1 MGYNYS
7 AQNIKENTAKA
18 LALNAGV
25 STKQAIEV
33 CNYIRGKPLARAKKE
48 LEEIIAHK
56 RPLPMR
62 RFNQEGTGH
71 KPGIG
76 PGKYPENTCSAIHDL
91 LENAESNAKFKGLD
105 TTKLKII
112 HILANRGPQQMRH
125 GRKRGVVA
133 KRTHLEVVVEVPEEK
148 PKTKKSEK
156 PESKAKTETE
166 ASTPKTE
173 STKKSEKTE
182 TKASTPKTESTK
194 KSESTEAKPETK
206 ASAPKTESTK
216 KSEKPKTEKTDSKPE
231 SAKPETKASK
241 PANKGV
247 EAEKTKSESTQ
258 KAQTKND

>member
-105 TTKLKII
+105 TTKLRII

-148 PKTKKSEK
+148 PKAKKSEK
-156 PESKAKTETE
+156 PE
-166 ASTPKTE
+166 
-173 STKKSEKTE
+173 
-182 TKASTPKTESTK
+182 TKASTSKTESK
-194 KSESTEAKPETK
+194 
-206 ASAPKTESTK
+206 STK

-231 SAKPETKASK
+231 SETIKEKPESKAKTETKASTPKTEPKTDSTEKSTESAKSETKASK
-241 PANKGV
+241 EKPANTGA
-247 EAEKTKSESTQ
+247 ESEKTKSESTQ

>member
-33 CNYIRGKPLARAKKE
+33 CNFIRGKPLARAKKE

-62 RFNQEGTGH
+62 RFNQEGAGH

-105 TTKLKII
+105 ITKLKII

-133 KRTHLEVVVEVPEEK
+133 KRTHLEVIVEMPEEK
-148 PKTKKSEK
+148 AKKKAEPKTAKKEPKKPESGKEAESEATKKVNKETKK
-156 PESKAKTETE
+156 PESKV
-166 ASTPKTE
+166 
-173 STKKSEKTE
+173 
-182 TKASTPKTESTK
+182 
-194 KSESTEAKPETK
+194 
-206 ASAPKTESTK
+206 
-216 KSEKPKTEKTDSKPE
+216 
-231 SAKPETKASK
+231 SK
-241 PANKGV
+241 PASTESEK
-247 EAEKTKSESTQ
+247 KTKSESTQ